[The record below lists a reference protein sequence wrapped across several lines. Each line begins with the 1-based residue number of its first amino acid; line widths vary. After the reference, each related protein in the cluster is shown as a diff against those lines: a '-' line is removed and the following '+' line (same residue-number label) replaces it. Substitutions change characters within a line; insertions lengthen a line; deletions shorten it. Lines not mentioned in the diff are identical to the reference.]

1 MIRFDNVCK
10 TFGQGPTQ
18 VQVLRNLTLTI
29 PEGQFCSIMGPSGSG
44 KSTILHVTAG
54 LTPLSAGEA
63 WVDEYRLSQMTDRD
77 AALFRRRSVGI
88 IFQFFHLLPYLTAEE
103 NVALPLLLDGRSSAT
118 IAESTERVL
127 RLVELY
133 DRRHHKPAEMSGGQ
147 MQRVAIARALVTKPR
162 VVLADEPTGN
172 LDSIASA
179 AIMQLLRRSNEEFGV
194 TVLMVTHDPVCA
206 SYAQR
211 VIRLMDGRI
220 VEDIDVA
227 EAPQLARG

>member
-1 MIRFDNVCK
+1 MIRFDNVSK

-29 PEGQFCSIMGPSGSG
+29 PEGQFCAIMGPSGSG

-54 LTPLSAGEA
+54 LTPLTAGEA
-63 WVDEYRLSQMTDRD
+63 WVDEYRLAQMNDRD

-103 NVALPLLLDGRSSAT
+103 NVALPLLLDGRSGAT
-118 IAESTERVL
+118 ISENTERVL

-133 DRRHHKPAEMSGGQ
+133 DRRHHKPAELSGGQ
-147 MQRVAIARALVTKPR
+147 MQRVAIARALVTRPR

-172 LDSIASA
+172 LDSAASA
-179 AIMQLLRRSNEEFGV
+179 GIMQLLRRGNEEFGV

-211 VIRLMDGRI
+211 VIRLIDGRI

-227 EAPQLARG
+227 ESPQLAQG